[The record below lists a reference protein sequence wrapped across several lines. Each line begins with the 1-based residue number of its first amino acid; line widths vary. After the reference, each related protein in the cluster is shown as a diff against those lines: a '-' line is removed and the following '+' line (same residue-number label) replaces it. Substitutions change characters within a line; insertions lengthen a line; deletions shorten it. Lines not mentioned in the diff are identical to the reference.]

1 VSFQSLPTIQRLKNI
16 DTYGD
21 ALKRDP
27 PAVVKSV
34 MDDVHFTLRFSFVNR
49 RFGSEPSHL
58 CFDRMTSDG
67 RIYRTTVLL
76 KDPISVSPAE
86 APELLKSVKQIMD
99 QLIQGGFKSSD
110 IQKMDF
116 RISID
121 N

>member
-1 VSFQSLPTIQRLKNI
+1 M
-16 DTYGD
+16 
-21 ALKRDP
+21 
-27 PAVVKSV
+27 VKSI
-34 MDDVHFTLRFSFVNR
+34 MDDIHFSLRFSFVHR
-49 RFGSEPSHL
+49 RFASEPSYL

-76 KDPISVSPAE
+76 KDPLSVSPAE
-86 APELLKSVKQIMD
+86 APDLLKSVKQVMD
-99 QLIQGGFKSSD
+99 QLILGGFKSSD